1 MKRPWRGCWSP
12 HGVLATAVLLNVG
25 AWIDL
30 TAVTARHGALFET
43 GVLAYLLGLKHAFD
57 ADHIAAIDN
66 VTRKLR
72 ADGLRAGDVGLFFSL
87 GHSTIV
93 VVLSLAAALFV
104 AHAPWMDA
112 LARDGVVW
120 GLGISAGFLTL
131 IGAANLRIL
140 AHLLRGDGATSAAN
154 GGPRGPLSALLGFV
168 YQHIRHGYE
177 MYFVGLLFGLG
188 FDTASEV
195 AVLGIAATAQYQGLP
210 MRDVIVFPLLFTAG
224 MSLLDGLDG
233 VVMAAVYDWAYRDA
247 SRKRRFNLAITG
259 MGVGVAFGIGAVEW
273 VGVFAHERGHHAP
286 GILAGPFFSMAGG
299 VLVFVIALVTVV
311 AVFSYRRALRA
322 PAL

>member
-1 MKRPWRGCWSP
+1 
-12 HGVLATAVLLNVG
+12 VLTVAVLLNVG
-25 AWIDL
+25 AWIDM
-30 TAVTARHGALFET
+30 TVATARHGALLET

-93 VVLSLAAALFV
+93 MALSLAVALFV
-104 AHAPWMDA
+104 VHAPWMNS
-112 LARDGVVW
+112 LAGDGVAW

-131 IGAANLRIL
+131 IGAVNLRIL
-140 AHLLRGDGATSAAN
+140 ARLFRGDGTTRAVQGSPED
-154 GGPRGPLSALLGFV
+154 GGPKGPLSVLFGPV
-168 YQHIRHGYE
+168 YRRIRRGYE

-210 MRDVIVFPLLFTAG
+210 MRDVMVFPLLFTAG
-224 MSLLDGLDG
+224 MSLLDSLDG

-247 SRKRRFNLAITG
+247 ARKRRFNLVITG
-259 MGVGVAFGIGAVEW
+259 IGVGAAFGIGAVEW
-273 VGVFAHERGHHAP
+273 VGVFAHERGHDVS
-286 GILAGPFFSMAGG
+286 GVLAGPSFSVAGG
-299 VLVFVIALVTVV
+299 VLVFLMGLVTVI
-311 AVFSYRRALRA
+311 AVLSYRRALRA